1 MRIATLLAGLAL
13 VVAGVASSGWIDA
26 EWFGE
31 DDYAVALS
39 APGAREAVAVALEV
53 VPGEVRGLTRDRD
66 NGKWEVLVDQGGRRY
81 EVELGA
87 EDFAL
92 LRLDYD

>member
-1 MRIATLLAGLAL
+1 MRVATILVGVALA
-13 VVAGVASSGWIDA
+13 VAGVLSTGWVDR
-26 EWFGE
+26 EWFDE
-31 DDYAVALS
+31 DDYSVALS
-39 APGAREAVAVALEV
+39 APGAREAAAVAREV
-53 VPGEVRGLTRDRD
+53 VPGDVVGITRDRD

-87 EDFAL
+87 EDYGL